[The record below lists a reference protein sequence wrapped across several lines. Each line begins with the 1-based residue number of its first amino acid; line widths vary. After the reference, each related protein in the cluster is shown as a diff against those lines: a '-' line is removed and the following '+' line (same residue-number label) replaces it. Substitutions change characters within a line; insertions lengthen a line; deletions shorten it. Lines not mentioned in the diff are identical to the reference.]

1 MSIIKRKVRRQG
13 ENSEQ
18 SKDVA
23 ISLLGSTTAEA
34 YQKEKV
40 KMMRFIN
47 SCRLSDTLIQG
58 DTTSLWHLN
67 N

>member
-1 MSIIKRKVRRQG
+1 MSFIKRKVRRQG
-13 ENSEQ
+13 ENSEEY
-18 SKDVA
+18 KHVA